1 MSALTALTAP
11 YARTPGRAAWQVLGD
26 LLLVLWVWLAWRAG
40 EVVGSTVRTLAEP
53 GRRLE
58 EGADGVA
65 GGLADAAEAAQ
76 RVPLVGDELSTPF
89 SSAGDAAEA
98 IAAAGRRQVE
108 VVEDVATVLTV
119 VVVAVPVLL
128 ALALWL
134 PGRVRFTRRS
144 LAARRFVDADA
155 DLALF
160 ALRAMANQPMH
171 KLARVSEDPVTAWR
185 SGDVE
190 VVRALAE
197 LELRDCGLTLPRR
210 AVTAP

>member
-1 MSALTALTAP
+1 MSVLTTLTSP
-11 YARTPGRAAWQVLGD
+11 YARTPGRAAWQVVGD
-26 LLLVLWVWLAWRAG
+26 VLLVLWVWLAWRAG
-40 EVVGSTVRTLAEP
+40 QWVGETVLGLAEP

-65 GGLADAAEAAQ
+65 GSLGEAAATAE
-76 RVPLVGDELSTPF
+76 RVPLVGDELATPF
-89 SSAGDAAEA
+89 TSAGEAAGA

-108 VVEDVATVLTV
+108 VVEDVAQVLTV

-134 PGRVRFTRRS
+134 PGRVRFTRRA

-210 AVTAP
+210 AVTVA